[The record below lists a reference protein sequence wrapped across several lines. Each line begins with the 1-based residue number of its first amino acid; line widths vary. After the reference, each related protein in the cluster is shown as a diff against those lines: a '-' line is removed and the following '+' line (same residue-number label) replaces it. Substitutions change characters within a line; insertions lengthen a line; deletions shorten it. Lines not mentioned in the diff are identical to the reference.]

1 MHYEPELMLLRE
13 TLRKC
18 RLQTLITELS
28 SPLAERRE
36 LLHPFLQERIP
47 DGFTVCDA
55 FPQVRD
61 GVMYRLRDSF
71 GQHFI
76 VTALPELGNPAALI
90 IGPYLTQFPSDRV
103 LMEIAEKNGVL
114 PSMQKQLRKTYEGI
128 PVLTDG
134 NHLFA
139 LLEAFGE
146 RLWGAGSF
154 LIEEVNHAAPV
165 IHDILQE
172 PPTVS
177 ETDIVWN
184 MRSMEQRYAYENELM
199 DAVSRGQSHKVDLL
213 LNSFSAFSFE
223 QRLANPLR
231 NAKNYSIIMNTLLR
245 KSAERGGVHPVY
257 LDKVSSDF
265 ASRIEQLDA
274 LDGVLPLMQRMFHS
288 YCMLVRKHS
297 MKDYSPPVQKAI
309 ACIDADLAG
318 DLSLSNLSAALN
330 ISGSY
335 LSTLFKK
342 EMGQTLTE
350 FINRRR
356 IDHAKHL
363 LRATR
368 LQIQTVAQHCGIMD
382 VHYFSKVFRKH
393 TGLSPK
399 QYREGQ
405 K

>member
-1 MHYEPELMLLRE
+1 
-13 TLRKC
+13 
-18 RLQTLITELS
+18 
-28 SPLAERRE
+28 
-36 LLHPFLQERIP
+36 
-47 DGFTVCDA
+47 
-55 FPQVRD
+55 
-61 GVMYRLRDSF
+61 
-71 GQHFI
+71 
-76 VTALPELGNPAALI
+76 
-90 IGPYLTQFPSDRV
+90 
-103 LMEIAEKNGVL
+103 
-114 PSMQKQLRKTYEGI
+114 MQKQLKETYEGL
-128 PVLTDG
+128 PVLNDG

-139 LLEAFGE
+139 LLDSFGE
-146 RLWGAGSF
+146 RLWGTGSF
-154 LIEEVNHAAPV
+154 SIEEISHASPGF
-165 IHDILQE
+165 DELLRG
-172 PPTVS
+172 PSFVS

-199 DAVSRGQSHKVDLL
+199 DAVSRGQSHKMDLL
-213 LNSFSAFSFE
+213 LNSFSVFSFE

-231 NAKNYSIIMNTLLR
+231 NAKNYCIIMNTILR
-245 KSAERGGVHPVY
+245 KAAERGGVHPVY
-257 LDKVSSDF
+257 LDRISSDF
-265 ASRIEQLDA
+265 ASRIEQLDN
-274 LDGVLPLMQRMFHS
+274 LNSVLPLMQQMFRG
-288 YCMLVRKHS
+288 YCLLVRKHS

-350 FINRRR
+350 FINQRR

-368 LQIQTVAQHCGIMD
+368 LQIQTIAQHCGIMD

>member
-1 MHYEPELMLLRE
+1 MRYEPELMLLRE

-18 RLQTLITELS
+18 RLQTLITELA
-28 SPLAERRE
+28 SPLADRRE
-36 LLHPFLQERIP
+36 MMHPFLRDRIP
-47 DGFTVCDA
+47 QGFTVYDA
-55 FPQVRD
+55 LPQIRD
-61 GVMYRLRDSF
+61 GVMYRLQDSF

-76 VTALPELGNPAALI
+76 ITALPELGNPAVLI
-90 IGPYLTQFPSDRV
+90 IGPYLTQFPSDRM
-103 LMEIAEKNGVL
+103 LMEIAEQNGVL
-114 PSMQKQLRKTYEGI
+114 PTQQKQLRKTYEGI

-134 NHLFA
+134 SQLFA

-146 RLWGAGSF
+146 RIWGGGSF
-154 LIEEVNHAAPV
+154 LIEDVNHAIPG
-165 IHDILQE
+165 IHDLLQD
-172 PPTVS
+172 PASVS

-199 DAVSRGQSHKVDLL
+199 DAVSRGQSHKMDLL
-213 LNSFSAFSFE
+213 LNSFSAFTFE

-231 NAKNYSIIMNTLLR
+231 NAKNYCIIMNTLLR
-245 KSAERGGVHPVY
+245 KAAERGGVHPVY
-257 LDKVSSDF
+257 LDKASSDF
-265 ASRIEQLDA
+265 ASGIEELDN
-274 LDGVLPLMQRMFHS
+274 LDKVLPLMQRMFRG

>member
-1 MHYEPELMLLRE
+1 MRYEPELMLLRE

-18 RLQTLITELS
+18 RLQTLITELT

-36 LLHPFLQERIP
+36 LMHPFLQERIP
-47 DGFTVCDA
+47 EGFTVRDVL
-55 FPQVRD
+55 PQVRD

-71 GQHFI
+71 GQHFVI
-76 VTALPELGNPAALI
+76 TALPELGNPAVLI
-90 IGPYLTQFPSDRV
+90 IGPYLSQLPSERM
-103 LMEIAEKNGVL
+103 LMEIAEQNGI
-114 PSMQKQLRKTYEGI
+114 PPAMQKQLKETYEGL
-128 PVLTDG
+128 PVLNDG
-134 NHLFA
+134 SHLFA
-139 LLEAFGE
+139 LLDSFGE
-146 RLWGAGSF
+146 RLWGTGSF
-154 LIEEVNHAAPV
+154 SIEEISHASPGF
-165 IHDILQE
+165 DELLRG
-172 PPTVS
+172 PSFVS

-199 DAVSRGQSHKVDLL
+199 DAVSRGQSHKMDLL
-213 LNSFSAFSFE
+213 LNSFSVFSFE

-231 NAKNYSIIMNTLLR
+231 NAKNYCIIMNTILR
-245 KSAERGGVHPVY
+245 KAAERGGVHPVY
-257 LDKVSSDF
+257 LDRISSDF
-265 ASRIEQLDA
+265 ASRIEQLDN
-274 LDGVLPLMQRMFHS
+274 LNSVLPLMQQMFRG
-288 YCMLVRKHS
+288 YCLLVRKHS

-350 FINRRR
+350 FINQRR

-368 LQIQTVAQHCGIMD
+368 LQIQTIAQHCGIMD

-399 QYREGQ
+399 QYREG
-405 K
+405 KK